1 MLRPMRTSVT
11 VFCLAIA
18 LASPMRAQD
27 EAAAK
32 VQTPDKEARKLVRDF
47 KKSLKTHKKNLK
59 GRIEAVEVLG
69 DYSNNLLVKP
79 LLTLAQKDKSKT
91 VRMAAAKAWS
101 LWEGRTATLQPRKS
115 VVDHFSDSFTA
126 FSLAR
131 IEAHYFI
138 NNVFLQEDQIINDI
152 EKIKDIPGT
161 IVQGRYDLICPLESA
176 WELHQA
182 WHASD
187 LYIIG
192 DAGHSATEV
201 GIVNA
206 LIKAT
211 RNMLKRVK

>member
-1 MLRPMRTSVT
+1 MVKAYYHRL
-11 VFCLAIA
+11 IGD
-18 LASPMRAQD
+18 D
-27 EAAAK
+27 EVA
-32 VQTPDKEARKLVRDF
+32 
-47 KKSLKTHKKNLK
+47 
-59 GRIEAVEVLG
+59 
-69 DYSNNLLVKP
+69 
-79 LLTLAQKDKSKT
+79 
-91 VRMAAAKAWS
+91 RMAAAKAWS
-101 LWEGRTATLQPRKS
+101 IWEGRTATLQPRKS

-138 NNVFLQEDQIINDI
+138 NTAFLQENQILRDAD
-152 EKIKDIPGT
+152 KLKDIPGT

-206 LIKAT
+206 LVKAT
-211 RNMLKRVK
+211 RKMLKRIE